1 MVTPAAPDATATT
14 RFAVLDEVV
23 RSITSSLDLDVV
35 LARIAEGAQAACGS
49 DTASIF
55 LREGDADVMVPRYRV
70 GLPAASYDGLRVEPG
85 RGLGGQAWA
94 TGRPVRTARYAAQ
107 PDVPEEFRS
116 VAERL
121 GLVAVMAVPITIA
134 SRVEGLLYVG
144 NRSSRPFTVED
155 ETLCLWLAHQ
165 AAIAIHNA
173 SVFARERRLRAEA
186 EVVAALAAEL
196 TSSLD
201 VDRVLQRVAEAAR
214 QLVEADVVRIA
225 LADPDGALRYRYLV
239 GTRVSG
245 YEQLRLEAGRGFVG
259 RVLQT
264 GRAYRADDAGADA
277 AVHPEYG
284 RELIEAE
291 GVRTAMVVPV
301 AVEGRVTGLI
311 YAARRT
317 PRPFTDE
324 DERFAGRLAE
334 YAAIALRNAESFR
347 REQAARAA
355 AEATERRAS
364 FLAQASV
371 LLSASLDLEAT
382 LRSVARPAVP
392 YLADFCAVDMAD
404 ERGQIRR
411 VVVVHADPAQE
422 PLVRDIRDRYGFNPA
437 AQEGVPRVMATGR
450 PVFVPDVTEEHLRAA
465 STSEGQLQLFRELKM
480 NSWIIV
486 PLSARGRV
494 LGAITFVMAESRRRY
509 TLGDVGMA
517 EDLGRRAAIA
527 IENAQLYREAQVAN
541 HAKDQFLAT
550 LSHELRTPINAVY
563 GWSRMLRDGALDAEA
578 TRRALEAI
586 ERNARAQVQLI
597 DDLLDIARIVAGKI
611 RLDVRPVE
619 PAPVVDAALDA
630 VHLHCEA
637 AGGHRQR
644 AHGALARHVG
654 HGAGRAGHPG
664 GPGRPGRGR

>member
-1 MVTPAAPDATATT
+1 M
-14 RFAVLDEVV
+14 
-23 RSITSSLDLDVV
+23 
-35 LARIAEGAQAACGS
+35 
-49 DTASIF
+49 
-55 LREGDADVMVPRYRV
+55 
-70 GLPAASYDGLRVEPG
+70 
-85 RGLGGQAWA
+85 
-94 TGRPVRTARYAAQ
+94 
-107 PDVPEEFRS
+107 
-116 VAERL
+116 
-121 GLVAVMAVPITIA
+121 
-134 SRVEGLLYVG
+134 
-144 NRSSRPFTVED
+144 
-155 ETLCLWLAHQ
+155 
-165 AAIAIHNA
+165 
-173 SVFARERRLRAEA
+173 
-186 EVVAALAAEL
+186 
-196 TSSLD
+196 
-201 VDRVLQRVAEAAR
+201 
-214 QLVEADVVRIA
+214 
-225 LADPDGALRYRYLV
+225 
-239 GTRVSG
+239 
-245 YEQLRLEAGRGFVG
+245 
-259 RVLQT
+259 
-264 GRAYRADDAGADA
+264 
-277 AVHPEYG
+277 
-284 RELIEAE
+284 
-291 GVRTAMVVPV
+291 
-301 AVEGRVTGLI
+301 
-311 YAARRT
+311 
-317 PRPFTDE
+317 
-324 DERFAGRLAE
+324 
-334 YAAIALRNAESFR
+334 
-347 REQAARAA
+347 
-355 AEATERRAS
+355 
-364 FLAQASV
+364 
-371 LLSASLDLEAT
+371 
-382 LRSVARPAVP
+382 ARPAVP